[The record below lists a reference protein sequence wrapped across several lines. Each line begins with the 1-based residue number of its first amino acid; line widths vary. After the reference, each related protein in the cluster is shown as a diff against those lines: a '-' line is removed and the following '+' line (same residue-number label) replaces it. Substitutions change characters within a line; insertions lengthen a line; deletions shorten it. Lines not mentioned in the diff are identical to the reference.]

1 MNNYKRNCETKEE
14 YLKRIGA
21 HKKKTRFE
29 EELLEFELWK

>member
-1 MNNYKRNCETKEE
+1 MNNYIRNGETKEE

-21 HKKKTRFE
+21 HRKRSKFE